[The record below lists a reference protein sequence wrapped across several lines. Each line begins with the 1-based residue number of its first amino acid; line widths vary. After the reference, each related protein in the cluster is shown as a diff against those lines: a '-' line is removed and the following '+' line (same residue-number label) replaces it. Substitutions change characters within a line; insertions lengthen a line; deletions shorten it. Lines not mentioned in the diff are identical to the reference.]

1 VDQDATVSELRFLD
15 PGEIDARYAL
25 PRPREPIGGD
35 VLFVQR
41 LHAFEGVTDLVEL
54 AGALLVRVN
63 KHHPLHD
70 GNKRAP
76 ITLCD
81 EFLRLNGFHV
91 EGPPD
96 ELATFVWSIAAGLGT
111 APEEAVRARTVAEL
125 RAFVQPGAPSE
136 PFGERY
142 PAVIENL
149 AS

>member
-1 VDQDATVSELRFLD
+1 MSELRFLD
-15 PGEIDARYAL
+15 SDEIEARYAL
-25 PRPREPIGGD
+25 PRPRGPIGND
-35 VLFVQR
+35 VLLAQN
-41 LHAFEGVTDLVEL
+41 LHAFKGVTDLVEL

-70 GNKRAP
+70 GNKRAS

-81 EFLRLNGFHV
+81 ELLRLNGFHV

-96 ELATFVWSIAAGLGT
+96 ELATFVWGIAAELGST
-111 APEEAVRARTVAEL
+111 PEEPVRARAVQEL
-125 RAFVQPGAPSE
+125 RAFVRPGAPPE

-142 PAVIENL
+142 PEVMENL

>member
-1 VDQDATVSELRFLD
+1 MSELRFLD
-15 PGEIDARYAL
+15 AAAIDARYAI

-41 LHAFEGVTDLVEL
+41 LHAFEGVSDLVEL
-54 AGALLVRVN
+54 AAALLVRVN

-70 GNKRAP
+70 GNKRAS

-81 EFLRLNGFHV
+81 EFLRLNGYHV

-96 ELATFVWSIAAGLGT
+96 ELAAFVWRIAADLGSASEEIVRT
-111 APEEAVRARTVAEL
+111 GAVSRLRDFVEAGSPE
-125 RAFVQPGAPSE
+125 QPFA
-136 PFGERY
+136 ERY
-142 PAVIENL
+142 PEVMENL